1 MIIVAVFW
9 FVSPTHDVICTK
21 AGIKKGIKMT
31 ENSNSI
37 LYIFFVVGP
46 NQMKQPAHVKEL
58 LESVPSES
66 MDLKPPPHC
75 TRSKTLG

>member
-1 MIIVAVFW
+1 
-9 FVSPTHDVICTK
+9 
-21 AGIKKGIKMT
+21 MT